1 MDAYIALE
9 NFIVKRETKYGTGVP
24 VSREEKV
31 AIMDSS
37 RLKEA
42 SSKNAWLLIDIPEI
56 NNYLDID
63 TPIREQSTEVIK
75 SLLSTDFIMTLF
87 IYEGRKLYNE
97 MDSLLA
103 DIEDKKEASK
113 KYIEEFSQ
121 SQKDKI
127 LGLISGK
134 DLITFIESKCTNHDL
149 DKVSALLYSSGIKG
163 LVYEEDY
170 SERILLFNAYK
181 DIEMKQIR
189 TEPVSNTRMNF

>member
-134 DLITFIESKCTNHDL
+134 DLITYIESKCTNHDI
-149 DKVSALLYSSGIKG
+149 DKVSA
-163 LVYEEDY
+163 
-170 SERILLFNAYK
+170 
-181 DIEMKQIR
+181 
-189 TEPVSNTRMNF
+189 